1 MPIDRYTHA
10 PSTPALPWR
19 NASLWLLATA
29 FLAVWLGTLGYR
41 HLIPTDEGRYAE
53 IAREMFTSGDWVT
66 IRYNDLKYFEKPPL
80 QMWGT
85 ALAYTLFGVGDWQA
99 RLFTALSG
107 MVGIA
112 LTMLAAARWWG
123 KRVAVISGLVLVSA
137 PMWNV
142 GAHFNSLDM
151 GVAGCMTM
159 ALASLLLA
167 QHPDA
172 TRAQQ
177 RGWMWACWASMA
189 LAVLSKGL
197 IGVVLPGFVLV
208 VYTLVA
214 RDWALWRRLHL
225 VTGLI
230 VFFAVSA
237 PWFVLISV
245 RNPEFVWF
253 FFVHEHF
260 QRFTSA
266 VHNRSE
272 PLWYFVPLLLAGFL
286 PWLAQLPAAAN
297 LTFGRSGI
305 SSAAANGFR
314 PTLLLGLWA
323 ILIFAFFS
331 LSNSKLPGYIFPIIP
346 ALAVLAALALEHTG
360 ERAWRWQL
368 KAFLALAVIG
378 LAVSGYVATMSSDMY
393 PNAVFSRFA
402 LFLAGAFAAGAAFT
416 WLALRVGGRRFE
428 SLVAFASAWFL
439 TFTVATLGHEAF
451 GRSMSG
457 IDLVPAVKP
466 WLKPGVPFYAVER
479 LDHTIPFYLGKP
491 TVMVQE
497 PDELAFGVRQE
508 PSKWIPTTE
517 AFVARWQDL
526 GKAGSEAVAMMG
538 PGTYDRLA
546 AQGVPM
552 IIIARDARRVIVRR
566 N

>member
-1 MPIDRYTHA
+1 MPTDRTIHA
-10 PSTPALPWR
+10 PALPWR
-19 NASLWLLATA
+19 NASLWLLAAA
-29 FLAVWLGTLGYR
+29 FLAIWLGTLDYR

-66 IRYNDLKYFEKPPL
+66 IRYNALKYFEKPPL

-85 ALAYTLFGVGDWQA
+85 ALAYTLFGIGDWQA

-107 MVGIA
+107 IVGIVF
-112 LTMLAAARWWG
+112 TMLAAARWWG
-123 KRVAVISGLVLVSA
+123 KRTAVITGLVLVSA

-142 GAHFNSLDM
+142 GSHFNSLDM

-159 ALASLLLA
+159 ALAALLLA

-172 TRAQQ
+172 TRSQQ
-177 RGWMWACWASMA
+177 RNWMWVCWASMA

-208 VYTLVA
+208 VYTLAA
-214 RDWALWRRLHL
+214 RDWALWKRLHL
-225 VTGLI
+225 LTGLI
-230 VFFAVSA
+230 VFFAVAA
-237 PWFVLISV
+237 PWFVLISA
-245 RNPEFVWF
+245 RNPEFAWF

-260 QRFTSA
+260 QRFTST
-266 VHNRSE
+266 VHNRNA

-286 PWLAQLPAAAN
+286 PWLAQLPGAAR
-297 LTFGRSGI
+297 LTFSGTET
-305 SSAAANGFR
+305 ARNGFR
-314 PTLLLGLWA
+314 PTLVLGLWA

-331 LSNSKLPGYIFPIIP
+331 ISDSKLPGYIFPIIP
-346 ALAVLAALALEHTG
+346 ALAILAALVLEHTS

-368 KAFLALAVIG
+368 RAFLALALVG
-378 LAVSGYVATMSSDMY
+378 LAASGYVATMSSDMY

-402 LFLAGAFAAGAAFT
+402 VFLAVAFAAGAVFT
-416 WLALRVGGRRFE
+416 WWALRLAGRRFE
-428 SLVAFASAWFL
+428 SIAVFACAWFL
-439 TFTVATLGHEAF
+439 TFTAAMLGHEAF

-466 WLKPGVPFYAVER
+466 WLKPDVPFYAVER
-479 LDHTIPFYLGKP
+479 LDHTMPFYLGRA
-491 TVMVQE
+491 TIMVQE
-497 PDELAFGVRQE
+497 PDELAFGVQQE
-508 PSKWIPTTE
+508 PSKWVPSTE
-517 AFVARWQDL
+517 AFIARWREI
-526 GKAGSEAVAMMG
+526 GNAGQAVAMMG

-552 IIIARDARRVIVRR
+552 IVIARDARRVIVRR